1 MDESDDDFNELCSK
15 LLRRV
20 RKKGA
25 KEGLGETRTQK
36 EGSSTQTKNKLK
48 RTKLPTK
55 TKISHDSAEKKTE
68 LGKRGPARG
77 NEGKCEVTSR
87 ESRVAP
93 TSQREEDMLAAP
105 QKEPV
110 PQPSQPKNWT
120 GVPDDSSQTASH
132 CLTALLPSVSKPRA
146 AELVLQKMQQ
156 FKRRDPERLKHAP
169 EDCSVETVLEE
180 NVPKSS
186 QEEDTRNSGNMPG
199 LTVTE
204 SDAALALALQQEF
217 GQETPQNSDSLEQEG
232 LFFCQIC
239 QKDLSAMNAIRR
251 EQHVNR
257 CLDESEKSLE
267 PASIAPKIPECPIC
281 GKPFTT
287 SKSRNSHLKQC
298 AVKMDVS
305 PQQLVQAVRLQT
317 FQPNESFPPALS
329 KPASKSKRKASTN
342 EKKPQKR
349 RKISKTEAVS
359 EDLLVAMAMSHS
371 LMEQSKTVT
380 NDNPGNVFP
389 NNIRPGAEKKSR
401 KRKLVSP
408 PQLLVQDSETYLQQ
422 IQDRIAILLT
432 EELELSSTPPLPLSK
447 ILKEEMGKAPWC
459 LLQPEEKQGI
469 LWKGSS
475 LTGAWPLESFY
486 AKGLDPP
493 ILPWKPTKNLEKGPL
508 LPLMAFSQSKPDVQD
523 LPAFSDPTSEGF
535 NFKTPEE
542 LNSRRQSL
550 SSSQKD
556 HQTLQVLMDLAGEGL
571 TLTQWNSSAETYSRS
586 PSGKNLES
594 CDLPLTGFVL
604 SPKEK
609 KHWRSSNSALSLS
622 LLSADFGA
630 MVNNPHLSDVQ
641 FQMDS
646 GDVLY
651 AHMFV
656 LYARCPRLI
665 QIVSMVHNEGF
676 FVVEDESLRTRRVLL
691 NEVSTETAHM
701 FLQYLYTADT
711 NIPSHMLT
719 DLQSL
724 AIRFGVKELVDLCES
739 GLEATDIKS
748 EDDIFLVGKEEED
761 CENRAEN
768 FQELLRSMWVDED
781 KESEL
786 LRKLEDQEEDDREKV
801 NEEEMEEIYE
811 FAATQRKML
820 QGKCQ
825 TKEDSV
831 AGQPGEEIPVFEC
844 LPTNVK
850 FKKQMDNTYKID
862 SSEQVKGQEPSV
874 RSNIYIKHF
883 TPVPCQEK
891 IPDDESGA
899 ESPEKDCSPKSAK
912 AGAHSSTSD
921 LLVEGK
927 GDSLREKLTFLD
939 SLHDF
944 DLDKSCDRL
953 FSVTEE
959 EYCEPSQINC
969 NPKKQNGTLLG
980 KEVSSSP
987 VLCQTP
993 PLQPDFPLS
1002 HNHCQS
1008 PSNSQIFSQCRH
1020 DSSPLSPQL
1029 KRKFSNIVSP
1039 SILAEKQKKNNDIHT
1054 LYEDPACKDSNE
1066 CSYVANHKK
1075 TAALI
1080 SPVKPPSIDLTQP
1093 KSCQRLSQSNIR
1105 SQNSPSQMNKDDDI
1119 ILLLDSDEEI
1129 ELEQT
1134 KMKPVSDSACGER
1147 KTPRALAGK
1156 DEEVKNSPKS
1166 SKPFLIID
1174 IDSDQRCSQSPIAT
1188 EVGVRRD
1195 RGTDVLTE
1203 MQSHRK
1209 GNNCLDEELD
1219 FGLISKH
1226 DNSREESSSTDTS
1239 WLVPATP
1246 LTNRSRDCSS
1256 QMRVTSIIA
1265 RPCVSSLQDK
1275 VLQCKTKV
1283 LIENKNT
1290 NEITNEVFMN
1300 VPQISSHLVP
1310 IPAETKSLSE
1320 TSVSERCS
1328 YRSPAIQHSKVNKN
1342 LSMVVPIQ
1350 LSPEH
1355 ADFTKQPLEGP
1366 SSHSRLSSAD
1376 DKPVLI
1382 QNVCSEVVEVVDS
1395 EEEQDLDPCPLS
1407 SSLLL
1412 NSDPPIPVDDDY
1424 WNIEPLSPIPIDNLN
1439 LERTGHLSTSSPNN
1453 KVCETM
1459 NNRER
1464 NSPTTP
1470 SRTGSAPVYGS
1481 PIDKRRSL
1489 HCNEKRSL
1497 RTSSPGNSNLS
1508 CLNSALWDDWDGEQ
1522 KSTEILP
1529 LARRLSNEKVTQ
1541 ELEVLKSPKAADQKT
1556 NRPPKVPI
1564 TPMPSYSIMETP
1576 ELKKELNRF
1585 GVRPLPKRHMVLKL
1599 KEIFQYTHQILPSD
1613 SEDEIQTL
1621 QTSPRMMAEPCC
1633 LTQTT
1638 SHVKTSGAVNEL
1650 PPASSSCALPSVE
1663 GGQSEVSE
1671 NLSNISHRKLKNRTK
1686 AQGRRKQARKATLTL
1701 TQRPAE
1707 DVHSGPAGDDQ
1718 LSMSQKSITSSTD
1731 ESEDSFGSQSSV
1743 SSEFET
1749 VFESEGEEE
1758 EEITASQAAAQDA
1771 DKEEAA
1777 RRYIRSHPALYQ
1789 KILLYQ
1795 PFELADLQAEL
1806 RQNGIKFAMGKLL
1819 DFLDAHCITFTTAG
1833 ARKEK
1838 LKKKLPPGGKKRGR
1852 CY

>member
-20 RKKGA
+20 RRKGA
-25 KEGLGETRTQK
+25 REGLGETRTQK
-36 EGSSTQTKNKLK
+36 ETRSIQTKSKLK

-55 TKISHDSAEKKTE
+55 TKISHDSTEEKTE
-68 LGKRGPARG
+68 LGKRGPASE
-77 NEGKCEVTSR
+77 NEGKCEVTCH

-93 TSQREEDMLAAP
+93 TSKREEDVLAAT

-110 PQPSQPKNWT
+110 PQPSQSKNWT
-120 GVPDDSSQTASH
+120 GVPDDPSQTTSR

-156 FKRRDPERLKHAP
+156 FKRTDPERLKHAP
-169 EDCSVETVLEE
+169 EGCSVETVLQE
-180 NVPKSS
+180 NVSKSG
-186 QEEDTRNSGNMPG
+186 QEEDALNNGNIPG
-199 LTVTE
+199 LSVTE

-217 GQETPQNSDSLEQEG
+217 GQEAPQNSDSLEQEG

-239 QKDLSAMNAIRR
+239 QKDLSAMNATRR

-267 PASIAPKIPECPIC
+267 PASSAPKIPECPIC
-281 GKPFTT
+281 GKSFTT

-298 AVKMDVS
+298 AVKMEVS

-317 FQPNESFPPALS
+317 FQPNECFPSAS
-329 KPASKSKRKASTN
+329 NKPASESKRKGSTN

-349 RKISKTEAVS
+349 RRTSKAEPMS

-371 LMEQSKTVT
+371 LMEQCKTVT
-380 NDNPGNVFP
+380 NDDLGNMFP
-389 NNIRPGAEKKSR
+389 NSIRPGAEKKSR

-408 PQLLVQDSETYLQQ
+408 PQLLFQGSETYLHQ
-422 IQDRIAILLT
+422 IQDRFAVLLT
-432 EELELSSTPPLPLSK
+432 EELEMSSTPPLPLSK
-447 ILKEEMGKAPWC
+447 ILKEEMGKAHWC

-469 LWKGSS
+469 LWRGSS

-493 ILPWKPTKNLEKGPL
+493 ILPWKPTKSSEKGPV
-508 LPLMAFSQSKPDVQD
+508 LPLMASGQSKTDVQEP
-523 LPAFSDPTSEGF
+523 PALRERTSEGF
-535 NFKTPEE
+535 NCKTPEKP
-542 LNSRRQSL
+542 NSRRQSL
-550 SSSQKD
+550 SGSQKD
-556 HQTLQVLMDLAGEGL
+556 HQALQVLVDLAGEGL
-571 TLTQWNSSAETYSRS
+571 TLTQWNSSAEIHSRS
-586 PSGKNLES
+586 PSGKDLGS
-594 CDLPLTGFVL
+594 CDLPLSGFVL

-609 KHWRSSNSALSLS
+609 ERRRSRNSALSLS

-665 QIVSMVHNEGF
+665 QIVHNEGF
-676 FVVEDESLRTRRVLL
+676 FVVEDGNLRTRRVLL
-691 NEVSTETAHM
+691 NEVSTEAAHV
-701 FLQYLYTADT
+701 FLQHLYTADAH
-711 NIPSHMLT
+711 IPSHLLA
-719 DLQSL
+719 DLQAL
-724 AIRFGVKELVDLCES
+724 AIRFGVKELAGLCES
-739 GLEATDIKS
+739 GLEAMDISS
-748 EDDIFLVGKEEED
+748 EDDMFLVGKEEED
-761 CENRAEN
+761 CESRAEN
-768 FQELLRSMWVDED
+768 FQELLRSVWVDED

-786 LRKLEDQEEDDREKV
+786 VLKLEDQEDDGEKV

-825 TKEDSV
+825 TKEESV
-831 AGQPGEEIPVFEC
+831 AGQPGEEIPAFES
-844 LPTNVK
+844 LPASIR
-850 FKKQMDNTYKID
+850 FKKQMEDTYKTD

-874 RSNIYIKHF
+874 SSNLNIKHF
-883 TPVPCQEK
+883 IPAPCQKK
-891 IPDDESGA
+891 IPDDEGGT

-912 AGAHSSTSD
+912 AVTHPD

-927 GDSLREKLTFLD
+927 GDSLREKLTSLD
-939 SLHDF
+939 SLHGF
-944 DLDKSCDRL
+944 DLDKSCDQL
-953 FSVTEE
+953 FSVTQG

-969 NPKKQNGTLLG
+969 NPKKQKGDFPE

-987 VLCQTP
+987 ILCQTP
-993 PLQPDFPLS
+993 PLQPDFFPS
-1002 HNHCQS
+1002 HNHRQS
-1008 PSNSQIFSQCRH
+1008 PSKSQIFPQCRCG
-1020 DSSPLSPQL
+1020 SSPLSPRL
-1029 KRKFSNIVSP
+1029 RRKFSKIVSP
-1039 SILAEKQKKNNDIHT
+1039 PILSEKQQEKNDIHT
-1054 LYEDPACKDSNE
+1054 LYEDRACKDRSE
-1066 CSYVANHKK
+1066 CVHISSHKN

-1080 SPVKPPSIDLTQP
+1080 SPVKPLSIDLTQP
-1093 KSCQRLSQSNIR
+1093 KSCQRLFQSNIR
-1105 SQNSPSQMNKDDDI
+1105 SQNSPSQVNRDDDI
-1119 ILLLDSDEEI
+1119 ILLLDSDEEM

-1134 KMKPVSDSACGER
+1134 KMKPVSDSPCGER
-1147 KTPRALAGK
+1147 TLVGK
-1156 DEEVKNSPKS
+1156 GEEVKNGPRA

-1174 IDSDQRCSQSPIAT
+1174 IDSDQRHPQSPVAT
-1188 EVGVRRD
+1188 EAGVRSD
-1195 RGTDVLTE
+1195 RGADVLTDV
-1203 MQSHRK
+1203 QSHRE
-1209 GNNCLDEELD
+1209 GNSSLDEEPD
-1219 FGLISKH
+1219 SRLISKH
-1226 DNSREESSSTDTS
+1226 DDGKEESSSTDTS

-1246 LTNRSRDCSS
+1246 LTNKSHSCLSH
-1256 QMRVTSIIA
+1256 MRVTSIIS
-1265 RPCVSSLQDK
+1265 RPCVSSFQDK
-1275 VLQCKTKV
+1275 VLQGKTKV
-1283 LIENKNT
+1283 LIENKDA
-1290 NEITNEVFMN
+1290 NEITNKVSIN
-1300 VPQISSHLVP
+1300 VPQTSSHLVP
-1310 IPAETKSLSE
+1310 ITSETKSFSE

-1328 YRSPAIQHSKVNKN
+1328 YRSPAIQYSKVNKN
-1342 LSMVVPIQ
+1342 LSTLVPVQ
-1350 LSPEH
+1350 FLPERTDLIKH
-1355 ADFTKQPLEGP
+1355 SLESP

-1382 QNVCSEVVEVVDS
+1382 PNVCSEVVEVVDS

-1412 NSDPPIPVDDDY
+1412 PSDPPIPVDDDY
-1424 WNIEPLSPIPIDNLN
+1424 WNMEPLSPIPIDNMN
-1439 LERTGHLSTSSPNN
+1439 LERTGHLSTSSPND
-1453 KVCETM
+1453 KVCETR

-1464 NSPTTP
+1464 NSPGTP
-1470 SRTGSAPVYGS
+1470 STVVSTSVYGS

-1497 RTSSPGNSNLS
+1497 CTGSPGNSNPS
-1508 CLNSALWDDWDGEQ
+1508 YLNSALWDDWDGEQ
-1522 KSTEILP
+1522 KSTENLP
-1529 LARRLSNEKVTQ
+1529 LAKRLSDEATQ
-1541 ELEVLKSPKAADQKT
+1541 DLEVLKTPKAADRKT

-1585 GVRPLPKRHMVLKL
+1585 GVRPLPKRQMVLKL

-1613 SEDEIQTL
+1613 SEDEIQAL
-1621 QTSPRMMAEPCC
+1621 QTSPRMVAEPRW

-1638 SHVKTSGAVNEL
+1638 SQVKTSGAGNEL
-1650 PPASSSCALPSVE
+1650 PPASSSCALPPVE
-1663 GGQSEVSE
+1663 GGQSEASE
-1671 NLSNISHRKLKNRTK
+1671 KLSSIGHQKLKNLTK
-1686 AQGRRKQARKATLTL
+1686 TRGRKKQPHKAILTL
-1701 TQRPAE
+1701 TQPPAE
-1707 DVHSGPAGDDQ
+1707 DVHSGPASDNH
-1718 LSMSQKSITSSTD
+1718 LLASQKSIASSTD
-1731 ESEDSFGSQSSV
+1731 ESENSFGSQSSTA
-1743 SSEFET
+1743 SEFET

-1758 EEITASQAAAQDA
+1758 EEITASQAAARDT

-1789 KILLYQ
+1789 KVLLYQ
-1795 PFELADLQAEL
+1795 PFELTDLQAEL

-1838 LKKKLPPGGKKRGR
+1838 LKKKLQPGGKKRGKR
-1852 CY
+1852 Y

>member
-25 KEGLGETRTQK
+25 KEDLGETRTQK
-36 EGSSTQTKNKLK
+36 EASSIQTKSKLK
-48 RTKLPTK
+48 RTKLPPK
-55 TKISHDSAEKKTE
+55 TKISHDSTEKKTE
-68 LGKRGPARG
+68 LGKRGPAPG
-77 NEGKCEVTSR
+77 NEGRCEVTSH
-87 ESRVAP
+87 ESRVAS
-93 TSQREEDMLAAP
+93 TSKREGDILAAT
-105 QKEPV
+105 QKEPG
-110 PQPSQPKNWT
+110 PQPSQPKTWT
-120 GVPDDSSQTASH
+120 GVVDDSSQTASH

-146 AELVLQKMQQ
+146 AELVLRKMQQ
-156 FKRRDPERLKHAP
+156 FKRTDPERLKHAP
-169 EDCSVETVLEE
+169 EDCSVETVLKE
-180 NVPKSS
+180 NVSESS
-186 QEEDTRNSGNMPG
+186 QEEDTQNSGNMPG

-239 QKDLSAMNAIRR
+239 QKDLSAMNAVRR

-298 AVKMDVS
+298 AVKMEVS

-317 FQPNESFPPALS
+317 FQPDENFPSASS
-329 KPASKSKRKASTN
+329 KPVSESKRKGSTN

-349 RKISKTEAVS
+349 RKISKTEAMS

-380 NDNPGNVFP
+380 NDNLGNVFP

-432 EELELSSTPPLPLSK
+432 EEFQLSSTPPLPLSK

-486 AKGLDPP
+486 TKGLDPP
-493 ILPWKPTKNLEKGPL
+493 ILPWKPTKNSERGPL

-542 LNSRRQSL
+542 PNSRRQSL
-550 SSSQKD
+550 SGSQKD
-556 HQTLQVLMDLAGEGL
+556 HQTLQVLIDLAGEGL
-571 TLTQWNSSAETYSRS
+571 TLTQWNSGAETHSRS
-586 PSGKNLES
+586 LSGKDLES

-604 SPKEK
+604 SPREK
-609 KHWRSSNSALSLS
+609 KHWRNSNSALSLS

-646 GDVLY
+646 GDVLC

-665 QIVSMVHNEGF
+665 QLVHSEGF
-676 FVVEDESLRTRRVLL
+676 FVVEDGSLRTRRVLL

-711 NIPSHMLT
+711 NIPSHMLA

-748 EDDIFLVGKEEED
+748 EDDVFLVGKEEED
-761 CENRAEN
+761 CESRAEN

-781 KESEL
+781 KESEFL
-786 LRKLEDQEEDDREKV
+786 LKPEDQEEDDREKV

-825 TKEDSV
+825 TKEDSL
-831 AGQPGEEIPVFEC
+831 AGQPEVEIPVFGC

-850 FKKQMDNTYKID
+850 FKKQLDNTYKID

-874 RSNIYIKHF
+874 SSNVNIKHF
-883 TPVPCQEK
+883 TPVPCQEE
-891 IPDDESGA
+891 IPDDESGT
-899 ESPEKDCSPKSAK
+899 ESSEKDCSPKSAK
-912 AGAHSSTSD
+912 GGTHSSTSD

-944 DLDKSCDRL
+944 DLDKSCDQL
-953 FSVTEE
+953 FSVTQE
-959 EYCEPSQINC
+959 EYYEPSQVNC
-969 NPKKQNGTLLG
+969 NPKKQNENFPR

-1002 HNHCQS
+1002 HIHCQS
-1008 PSNSQIFSQCRH
+1008 PSSSKIFPQCRH

-1029 KRKFSNIVSP
+1029 KRKFSNKVSP
-1039 SILAEKQKKNNDIHT
+1039 PVLAEQQKKNSDIHT
-1054 LYEDPACKDSNE
+1054 LYEDPACKDNSE
-1066 CSYVANHKK
+1066 CNYIANHKK

-1080 SPVKPPSIDLTQP
+1080 SPVKPPSIDLTKP
-1093 KSCQRLSQSNIR
+1093 KSCQRLSQLNIR
-1105 SQNSPSQMNKDDDI
+1105 SQNSSSQVNKDDDI
-1119 ILLLDSDEEI
+1119 ILLLDSDEEM

-1134 KMKPVSDSACGER
+1134 KMKPVSDSLCGER
-1147 KTPRALAGK
+1147 KTPRTLVGK
-1156 DEEVKNSPKS
+1156 GEDVKNSPKS

-1174 IDSDQRCSQSPIAT
+1174 IDSDQMYSQNPIAT
-1188 EVGVRRD
+1188 EVGVHRD

-1203 MQSHRK
+1203 MQSRRK
-1209 GNNCLDEELD
+1209 GNSCLDED
-1219 FGLISKH
+1219 FRLISKH

-1246 LTNRSRDCSS
+1246 LTNKSRDCSS

-1265 RPCVSSLQDK
+1265 RPRVSSLQDK

-1283 LIENKNT
+1283 LVENKNA
-1290 NEITNEVFMN
+1290 NEITNEVSIN
-1300 VPQISSHLVP
+1300 VPQPSSHLVP
-1310 IPAETKSLSE
+1310 ITSETKSLSE
-1320 TSVSERCS
+1320 TSVSERYS
-1328 YRSPAIQHSKVNKN
+1328 YRSPAIQYSKVNKN
-1342 LSMVVPIQ
+1342 LSTVVPIQ
-1350 LSPEH
+1350 LSPEP
-1355 ADFTKQPLEGP
+1355 ADLIKQSLENP
-1366 SSHSRLSSAD
+1366 SSHTRLSSAD

-1439 LERTGHLSTSSPNN
+1439 LERTGHLSANSPN

-1464 NSPTTP
+1464 NSPATP
-1470 SRTGSAPVYGS
+1470 SRMSSAPVYGS
-1481 PIDKRRSL
+1481 PVDKRRSL
-1489 HCNEKRSL
+1489 HCNEKTSL
-1497 RTSSPGNSNLS
+1497 CAGSPGNSNLS
-1508 CLNSALWDDWDGEQ
+1508 YLNSTLWDDWDGEQ

-1529 LARRLSNEKVTQ
+1529 LAKRLSDEKVTQ
-1541 ELEVLKSPKAADQKT
+1541 ELEVLKTPKAVDRKT

-1585 GVRPLPKRHMVLKL
+1585 GVRPLPKRQMVLKL

-1613 SEDEIQTL
+1613 SEDEIQAL

-1633 LTQTT
+1633 LTQTA
-1638 SHVKTSGAVNEL
+1638 SQVKTSGAVNEL

-1663 GGQSEVSE
+1663 SGQSEVSE
-1671 NLSNISHRKLKNRTK
+1671 NLSTISHRKLKNLTK
-1686 AQGRRKQARKATLTL
+1686 AHSRRKQARKAALTL
-1701 TQRPAE
+1701 TQPPAE
-1707 DVHSGPAGDDQ
+1707 DVHSGSASDNQ
-1718 LSMSQKSITSSTD
+1718 LSMSQKSIASSTD
-1731 ESEDSFGSQSSV
+1731 ESENSFGSQSSIA
-1743 SSEFET
+1743 SEFET

-1771 DKEEAA
+1771 DREEAA
-1777 RRYIRSHPALYQ
+1777 RRYIRSRPALYQ

-1833 ARKEK
+1833 AKKEK
-1838 LKKKLPPGGKKRGR
+1838 LKKKLPPGGKKRGK